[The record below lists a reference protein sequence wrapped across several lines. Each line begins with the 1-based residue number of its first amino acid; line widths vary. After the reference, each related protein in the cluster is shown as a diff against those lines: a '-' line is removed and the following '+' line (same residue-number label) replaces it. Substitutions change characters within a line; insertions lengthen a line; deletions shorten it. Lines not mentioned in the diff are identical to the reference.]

1 MKRLL
6 RSPAVNAVCISIFT
20 AFYAIVFYATSKNIV
35 SENNLYHKGL
45 ASLWSAWSS
54 FLAAGHHLYITCFL
68 VAVTIVI
75 VVLLVMR
82 RKPYDEYHTS
92 ILTHCLVIA
101 AVLTL
106 VAIAIFYLLIL
117 NEPTGIV
124 EKFTFFIVI
133 HWSTVVISNLAYVL
147 LCRWR

>member
-1 MKRLL
+1 
-6 RSPAVNAVCISIFT
+6 
-20 AFYAIVFYATSKNIV
+20 
-35 SENNLYHKGL
+35 
-45 ASLWSAWSS
+45 
-54 FLAAGHHLYITCFL
+54 
-68 VAVTIVI
+68 
-75 VVLLVMR
+75 
-82 RKPYDEYHTS
+82 
-92 ILTHCLVIA
+92 
-101 AVLTL
+101 VLTL